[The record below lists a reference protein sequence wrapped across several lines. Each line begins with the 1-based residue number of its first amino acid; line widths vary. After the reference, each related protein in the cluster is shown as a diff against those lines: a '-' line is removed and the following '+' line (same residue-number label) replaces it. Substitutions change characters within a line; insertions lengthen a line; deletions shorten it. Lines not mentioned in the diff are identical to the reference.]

1 MNSNTK
7 SKINQVVEKKLSNRK
22 TLTMQLYRRVVS
34 FDFKSAARYYN
45 CGTTIALQNGKI
57 KAANFCRDRLCPMCM
72 YRRSQKMFSQN
83 MSVYEKIKEDHP
95 NYRQLFLTLTVPNV
109 PLWQLKD
116 TLQAMSASWNRF
128 RNHRAVKREPIVGY
142 CKKLEITYNKEKN
155 TYHPHYHVMLT
166 VDGWASRIE
175 DYVKWWSASVQKG
188 RQLVCY
194 IESVDGDAKSVAEM
208 SKYMTKSDDILQ
220 SLNDSEIQVAE
231 EKWFMYRAAVFA
243 VREMTFGGIWRDY
256 RRELGFVD
264 IEDDDLTDTEVITH
278 SDAPIIWYEWQH
290 AAGCYVVFDV
300 TTEWCFGDLIA
311 GDLKKIRDSLGQGA

>member
-7 SKINQVVEKKLSNRK
+7 NNINQVVEKKLSDRK
-22 TLTMQLYRRVVS
+22 TRTMKLYRFVMP
-34 FDFKSAARYYN
+34 FDYKSAARYYN

-57 KAANFCRDRLCPMCM
+57 KSANFCRDRLCPMCN

-83 MSVYEKIKEDHP
+83 MTVYEKIKEDHP

-109 PLWQLKD
+109 PLWKLKE
-116 TLQAMSASWNRF
+116 TL
-128 RNHRAVKREPIVGY
+128 REPIVGY
-142 CKKLEITYNKEKN
+142 CKKLEITYNKESH

-194 IESVDGDAKSVAEM
+194 IESVDGDARSVAEM
-208 SKYMTKSDDILQ
+208 SKYMTKSDDILK
-220 SLNDSEIQVAE
+220 SLEDSEISAAE

-243 VREMTFGGIWRDY
+243 VREMTFGGIWREY
-256 RRELGFVD
+256 RRELGYVD

-278 SDAPIIWYEWQH
+278 SDSPIIWYEWQY

-300 TTEWCFGDLIA
+300 TSEWCFGDLIA

>member
-7 SKINQVVEKKLSNRK
+7 NNINQVVQKKLSDRK
-22 TLTMQLYRRVVS
+22 TRTMKLYRFVMS
-34 FDFKSAARYYN
+34 FDYKSAARYYN

-57 KAANFCRDRLCPMCM
+57 KSANFCRDRLCPMCN

-83 MSVYEKIKEDHP
+83 MTVYDKIKADHP
-95 NYRQLFLTLTVPNV
+95 EYRQLFLTLTVPNV
-109 PLWQLKD
+109 PLWQLKE
-116 TLQAMSASWNRF
+116 TLRAMSSSWNRF

-142 CKKLEITYNKEKN
+142 CKKLEITYNKEAH

-194 IESVDGDAKSVAEM
+194 IESVDGDARSVAEM
-208 SKYMTKSDDILQ
+208 SKYMTKSDDILE
-220 SLNDSEIQVAE
+220 SLEDSEISAAE

-243 VREMTFGGIWRDY
+243 VREMTFGGIWREY
-256 RRELGFVD
+256 RRELGYVD

-278 SDAPIIWYEWQH
+278 SDSPIIWYEWQH
-290 AAGCYVVFDV
+290 QAGLYVVVDV
-300 TTEWCFGDLIA
+300 TSEWCFGDLIA
-311 GDLKKIRDSLGQGA
+311 CDLKKIRDSLSQGA

>member
-7 SKINQVVEKKLSNRK
+7 NNINQVVEKKLSDRK
-22 TLTMQLYRRVVS
+22 TRTMKLYRFVMP
-34 FDFKSAARYYN
+34 FDYKSAARYYN

-57 KAANFCRDRLCPMCM
+57 KSANFCRDRLCPMCN

-83 MSVYEKIKEDHP
+83 MTVYEKIKEDHP

-109 PLWQLKD
+109 PLWQLKE
-116 TLQAMSASWNRF
+116 TLRAMSSSWNRF

-142 CKKLEITYNKEKN
+142 CKKLEITYNKEAH

-208 SKYMTKSDDILQ
+208 SKYMTKSDDILE
-220 SLNDSEIQVAE
+220 SLEDSEISAAE

-243 VREMTFGGIWRDY
+243 VREMTYGGIWREY
-256 RRELGFVD
+256 RRELGYVD

-290 AAGCYVVFDV
+290 QAGLYVVVDV
-300 TTEWCFGDLIA
+300 TSEWCFGDLIA
-311 GDLKKIRDSLGQGA
+311 RDLKKIRDSLSQGA

>member
-7 SKINQVVEKKLSNRK
+7 NKINQVVEKKLSDRK
-22 TLTMQLYRRVVS
+22 TRTMKLYRFVMP
-34 FDFKSAARYYN
+34 FDYKSAARYYN

-57 KAANFCRDRLCPMCM
+57 KSANFCRDRLCPMCM

-83 MSVYEKIKEDHP
+83 MTVYDKIKAEHP
-95 NYRQLFLTLTVPNV
+95 ECRQLFLTLTVPNV
-109 PLWQLKD
+109 PLWQLKE
-116 TLQAMSASWNRF
+116 TLQAMSNSWNRF

-142 CKKLEITYNKEKN
+142 CKKLEITYNKEMN

-175 DYVKWWSASVQKG
+175 DYVKWWSASVQLG

-220 SLNDSEIQVAE
+220 SLMDSDTVVTE

-243 VREMTFGGIWRDY
+243 VREMTFGGIWREY
-256 RRELGFVD
+256 RRELGYVD

-278 SDAPIIWYEWQH
+278 SDAPIIWFEWQYE
-290 AAGCYVVFDV
+290 AGCYVVFDV
-300 TTEWCFGDLIA
+300 TSEWCFGDLIA